1 MAEQRLSSLPPDQ
14 LAEYKKIVAG
24 NRAMNEKI
32 MHMQQQLEQLN
43 GDIAHAEGQLSRD
56 VHREEVAL
64 LERKL
69 SHLQDEERELQEE
82 LSSTALNP
90 ADARAKLLAKVKT
103 DNQHIKELDTKLRA
117 VQGELSAAKATAA
130 ELSSDVQRR
139 SADGSEG
146 QKLEALFAKDQEMT
160 QFIDSFP
167 TAKAKELAEQQR
179 AQDTVV
185 ALLEHISA
193 EVGREA
199 ELPSLSEAEQ
209 LKGELKEKQTELERS
224 KATKERLRSEL
235 VTRQGELK
243 RLETLEGKIA
253 VEIKSLRD
261 NIASMKGDMGHLQ
274 DVDGLQAASD
284 AAQEHLST
292 LLTEYSARA
301 DSLRHVVA
309 EVTRKQD
316 ELSSQLDHSST
327 ASALAAQE
335 ARMKHFEQ
343 SIFNMRQC
351 KFACAH
357 ESVMPARCICS
368 LRRYRVPGPGR

>member
-1 MAEQRLSSLPPDQ
+1 
-14 LAEYKKIVAG
+14 
-24 NRAMNEKI
+24 
-32 MHMQQQLEQLN
+32 MHMQSQLEALN
-43 GDIAHAEGQLSRD
+43 TDVGHAENQLSHD

-69 SHLQDEERELQEE
+69 SHLQEEQEELQEE
-82 LSSTALNP
+82 LHSAALNP

-103 DNQHIKELDTKLRA
+103 DNQHIKELDGKLRE
-117 VQGELSAAKATAA
+117 VQAHVAAAKSTAA

-167 TAKAKELAEQQR
+167 SAKAKEQAEQAR

-209 LKGELKEKQTELERS
+209 LKGELKEKETELQRS

-261 NIASMKGDMGHLQ
+261 NIGSMKGDMGHLQ
-274 DVDGLQAASD
+274 DVEGLQAASD
-284 AAQEHLST
+284 AAQEQLST
-292 LLTEYSARA
+292 LLAQYSTRA

-309 EVTRKQD
+309 EATRKHD
-316 ELSSQLDHSST
+316 ELSSQLEHNPVST
-327 ASALAAQE
+327 ALIAQE

-351 KFACAH
+351 EYMHNHRALQRATLTPSSFC
-357 ESVMPARCICS
+357 
-368 LRRYRVPGPGR
+368 RY

>member
-1 MAEQRLSSLPPDQ
+1 MAEQRLSSLPADQ
-14 LAEYKKIVAG
+14 LAEYKKMVAG
-24 NRAMNEKI
+24 NRAMSDKI
-32 MHMQQQLEQLN
+32 MHMQGQLEGLN
-43 GDIAHAEGQLSRD
+43 ADIGHAESQLSQD

-69 SHLQDEERELQEE
+69 SHLQDEQRELHEE
-82 LSSTALNP
+82 LSSAALNP

-103 DNQHIKELDTKLRA
+103 DNQHIKELDGKLREVQAA
-117 VQGELSAAKATAA
+117 VAAAKGTAA

-167 TAKAKELAEQQR
+167 SAKAKEAAEQQR

-199 ELPSLSEAEQ
+199 ELPSLHEAEA

-261 NIASMKGDMGHLQ
+261 NIGSMKGDMAHLQ
-274 DVDGLQAASD
+274 DVDGLQEASD
-284 AAQEHLST
+284 AAQESLSG
-292 LLTEYSARA
+292 LLTRYSARA

-309 EVTRKQD
+309 EATRKQD
-316 ELSSQLDHSST
+316 ELASQLEHNPT
-327 ASALAAQE
+327 ASALVAQE

-351 KFACAH
+351 KFRPCTAH
-357 ESVMPARCICS
+357 PPPCPTTPVFLC
-368 LRRYRVPGPGR
+368 RY